1 MSLYSHRIFPCLCEW
16 GMSRRPLMECRR
28 EVLSGARGR
37 VLEIGV
43 GTGLNLPLYP
53 QHVKRITA
61 IDANAGMM
69 PRAQKRAA
77 RTAIEI
83 DLRIASAEE
92 LPLESGQFDTV
103 VSTWT
108 LCSIPDVA
116 AALREV
122 RRVLKPDGIFLFVE
136 HGLSDDAGIRWWQN
150 RLTPLNRRLADGCH
164 LNRDMESL
172 IGRNG
177 FAFAELRKYYLKKI
191 PRIAGFLYQGKAILS
206 QRGPP

>member
-1 MSLYSHRIFPCLCEW
+1 MGIYSRRIFPCICEW

-28 EVLSGARGR
+28 DVLSGARGR

-53 QHVKRITA
+53 QHVRQITA
-61 IDANAGMM
+61 IDVNAGMM

-77 RTAIEI
+77 RTGIEI
-83 DLRIASAEE
+83 DFRIVSAEG

-116 AALREV
+116 AALQEV
-122 RRVLKPDGIFLFVE
+122 RRVLKPDGVFLFVE
-136 HGLSDDAGIRWWQN
+136 HGLSDDPGIRWWQH
-150 RLTPLNRRLADGCH
+150 RLTPVSKRLADGCH

-177 FAFAELRKYYLKKI
+177 FAFAELRKYYLKKVPKI
-191 PRIAGFLYQGKAILS
+191 GGFLYQGKAILS
-206 QRGPP
+206 QRGSP

>member
-1 MSLYSHRIFPCLCEW
+1 MGFYSRRIFPCLCEW
-16 GMSRRPLMECRR
+16 GMSRQPLMECRR
-28 EVLSGARGR
+28 DVLSAARGR

-53 QHVKRITA
+53 QHVRQITA

-77 RTAIEI
+77 RTDIEI
-83 DLRIASAEE
+83 DFRIVSTEG
-92 LPLESGQFDTV
+92 LPLASGQFDTV

-116 AALREV
+116 AALQEV
-122 RRVLKPDGIFLFVE
+122 RRVMKPDGIFLFVE
-136 HGLSDDAGIRWWQN
+136 HGLSDDPRIRSWQN
-150 RLTPLNRRLADGCH
+150 RLTPLNRLLADGCH

-177 FAFAELRKYYLKKI
+177 FAFAELKKYYLKKV
-191 PRIAGFLYQGKAILS
+191 PRIAGFLYQGKAVKS
-206 QRGPP
+206 T

>member
-1 MSLYSHRIFPCLCEW
+1 MSLYSRWVFPCLCEW

-28 EVLSGARGR
+28 EVLSGARGN

-53 QHVKRITA
+53 RHVRQIIA
-61 IDANAGMM
+61 IDSNAGMM
-69 PRAQKRAA
+69 PRAHRRAA
-77 RTAIEI
+77 RTGIGV
-83 DLRIASAEE
+83 DFRIVSAEG

-116 AALREV
+116 AALQEV
-122 RRVLKPDGIFLFVE
+122 RRVLKPDGVFLFVE
-136 HGLSDDAGIRWWQN
+136 HGLSNDPGIRRWQD
-150 RLTPLNRRLADGCH
+150 RLTPFWKQLADGCH
-164 LNRDMESL
+164 LNRDMEML

-177 FAFAELRKYYLKKI
+177 FAFAELRKYYLEKI
-191 PRIAGFLYQGKAILS
+191 PKIGGFLYQGKAILS